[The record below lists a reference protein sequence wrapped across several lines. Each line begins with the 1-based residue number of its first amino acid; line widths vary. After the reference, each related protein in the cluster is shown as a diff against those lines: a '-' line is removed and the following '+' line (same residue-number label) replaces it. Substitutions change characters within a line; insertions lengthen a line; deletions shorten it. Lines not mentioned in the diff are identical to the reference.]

1 MYQHTRAK
9 WCSTTNSLYLF
20 LLFVV
25 AAVAAACFAFG
36 WCPLLFAYVPRSST
50 KKNTRKELDFQ
61 FTIGFILFTIC
72 IFFSLWFGFF
82 LACETH
88 TTSKY
93 PFTNF
98 NCECNGRR
106 RCQLVNDQIKYRIST
121 FSSKNCPSDFCL
133 VFMCVCVWTGESKF
147 ECFVYAYICLYVCV
161 CECACLFWVGFFIH
175 FFVAAI
181 LWVSDESVCF
191 CLFCLSKKS
200 CSREFQANQEFYIY
214 NICSLFS
221 SVTEYASET
230 NTLKRTWTIA
240 ESMHVEKK
248 WNRIHCIY
256 VVVAFFL

>member
-20 LLFVV
+20 LPFVV

-121 FSSKNCPSDFCL
+121 FGSKNCPSDFCL

-161 CECACLFWVGFFIH
+161 WMCVFVLSWFFYSLLRRCY
-175 FFVAAI
+175 FMS
-181 LWVSDESVCF
+181 LRWVSLFLFVLSVQKI
-191 CLFCLSKKS
+191 LFPGISSK
-200 CSREFQANQEFYIY
+200 SRILY
-214 NICSLFS
+214 L
-221 SVTEYASET
+221 
-230 NTLKRTWTIA
+230 
-240 ESMHVEKK
+240 
-248 WNRIHCIY
+248 
-256 VVVAFFL
+256 